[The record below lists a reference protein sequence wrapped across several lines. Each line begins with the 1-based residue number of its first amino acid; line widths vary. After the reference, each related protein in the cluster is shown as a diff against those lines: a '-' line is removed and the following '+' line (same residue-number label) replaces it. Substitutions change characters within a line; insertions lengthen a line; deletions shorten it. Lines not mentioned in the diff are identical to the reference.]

1 MLGITDLFPKLHAAA
16 PSQRKLILWLAVLG
30 LFFLA
35 SVESSLAI
43 LREHIVEA
51 ENALK
56 MALSGSETGVMERA
70 TNSKIP
76 VIGQAVLGF
85 VLPWILAM
93 VAIPLE
99 MFLDSG
105 RHVVAS
111 VSVLAA
117 PGHGPP
123 DERGLAPGEAPDV
136 GHSRHLRRV
145 RIDPAAHRA
154 DAAEVGAAR
163 RPGPDTRRGGCV
175 MKRAL
180 VLVALCLVAISCDS
194 RRYDQAIG
202 VLIDV
207 SGTYTDQRKET
218 VNVVKREILPY
229 MVPGDTMVV
238 VRIDSESYDQ
248 ENVEALLTLDHRPSH
263 ANAQKLAMARKL
275 DEFAERRVH
284 ASYTDIPGAIML
296 ASEYLNE
303 VGGGSSVMLIFSDMQ
318 EDLPPGAR
326 RDMDPEELANTHVV
340 AMNVKRLQHDT
351 IDPAVFRK
359 RLDAWG

>member
-1 MLGITDLFPKLHAAA
+1 
-16 PSQRKLILWLAVLG
+16 
-30 LFFLA
+30 
-35 SVESSLAI
+35 
-43 LREHIVEA
+43 
-51 ENALK
+51 
-56 MALSGSETGVMERA
+56 
-70 TNSKIP
+70 
-76 VIGQAVLGF
+76 
-85 VLPWILAM
+85 
-93 VAIPLE
+93 
-99 MFLDSG
+99 
-105 RHVVAS
+105 
-111 VSVLAA
+111 
-117 PGHGPP
+117 
-123 DERGLAPGEAPDV
+123 
-136 GHSRHLRRV
+136 
-145 RIDPAAHRA
+145 
-154 DAAEVGAAR
+154 
-163 RPGPDTRRGGCV
+163 

-202 VLIDV
+202 ILIDV

-263 ANAQKLAMARKL
+263 ANAQKLAIAQKL

-284 ASYTDIPGAIML
+284 ASYTDIPGAMML

-326 RDMDPEELANTHVV
+326 REMDPEELANTHVV

-351 IDPAVFRK
+351 IDPAVFRG
-359 RLDAWG
+359 RLDAWGDRVTAAGAAEWRTLMDANKLTDYLSTIR